1 MKSIIDFDIA
11 KATKTESYTVSLG
24 FRVATK
30 QMSRII
36 NSFENDLFNDACK
49 LDYSTLFKAHDLW
62 WRDLRNRL
70 IRRFPFLQI
79 DQFFFYD
86 YYKPQV

>member
-1 MKSIIDFDIA
+1 MESIIGLDLA
-11 KATKTESYTVSLG
+11 GVTKADSYNVVLG
-24 FRVATK
+24 FKVATK

-36 NSFENDLFNDACK
+36 NSFENDLFNDECK
-49 LDYSTLFKAHDLW
+49 QSYKVLFKAHDLW